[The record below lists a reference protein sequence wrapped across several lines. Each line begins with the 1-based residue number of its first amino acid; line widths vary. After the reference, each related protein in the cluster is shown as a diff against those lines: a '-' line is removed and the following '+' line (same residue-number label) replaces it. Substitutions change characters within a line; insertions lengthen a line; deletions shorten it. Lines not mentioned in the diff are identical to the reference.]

1 MNKMLQ
7 IPGLRRA
14 AGFARS
20 STLRSASTLGRLVLR
35 ALASVSLATCAAV
48 CAAQSPSAY
57 PTKPVRFIA
66 PFPPGGTSDIIARV
80 AAQKLT
86 DALGRQV
93 LVDNR
98 GGASG
103 TIGYELAAKAPP
115 DGYTLLLCSM
125 GGLVTNQFLYK
136 RLPFDP
142 HKDFAPISQLATAGQ
157 VLVVHPSVAAKT
169 VQDLIALGKA
179 KPGSL
184 TVGSGGIGTTQ
195 HIVAEVFQSA
205 TGTRFV
211 HVPYKGSVL
220 AVGDTVG
227 GQINM
232 TFADMAPAV
241 PHVKA
246 GRLRALAVS
255 TEQRSTALPD
265 VPTMADAGVK
275 EPFPQTWWAMAAPRN
290 TPAAIIKRL
299 NTEIGQFMKS
309 PDVQEKFG
317 GLGLVPLHSTP
328 ERITE
333 LVEKGVAQ
341 MGRIVKQAGITPE

>member
-1 MNKMLQ
+1 MMTARMSAKLVLGGALLAAASGVSAQ
-7 IPGLRRA
+7 TQPA
-14 AGFARS
+14 AG
-20 STLRSASTLGRLVLR
+20 
-35 ALASVSLATCAAV
+35 
-48 CAAQSPSAY
+48 Y

-66 PFPPGGTSDIIARV
+66 PFPPGGTSDIVARV

-86 DALGRQV
+86 DALGKQV

-103 TIGYELAAKAPP
+103 TIGYDLAAKAPP

-125 GGLVTNQFLYK
+125 GGLVTNQFLFK

-142 HKDFAPISQLATAGQ
+142 QKDFAPISQLATAGQ
-157 VLVVHPSVAAKT
+157 VLVVHPSVVAKT
-169 VQDLIALGKA
+169 VQDLITLAKA

-184 TVGSGGIGTTQ
+184 TVGSGGVGTTQ

-246 GRLRALAVS
+246 GRLRALVVS
-255 TEQRSTALPD
+255 SEQRSTALPD
-265 VPTMADAGVK
+265 VPTMADAGIR
-275 EPFPQTWWAMAAPRN
+275 EWFPQTWWAMAAPRG
-290 TPAAIIKRL
+290 TPSAIIKRL
-299 NTEIGQFMKS
+299 NAEIATFMKA
-309 PDVQEKFG
+309 PDVQEKFAS
-317 GLGLVPLHSTP
+317 LGLVPLHSQP
-328 ERITE
+328 EHIME
-333 LVEKGVAQ
+333 LVRKGTAQ
-341 MGRIVKQAGITPE
+341 MGQVVKQAGIVPE

>member
-1 MNKMLQ
+1 MSVQLIFAGAMM
-7 IPGLRRA
+7 A
-14 AGFARS
+14 AS
-20 STLRSASTLGRLVLR
+20 
-35 ALASVSLATCAAV
+35 ALA
-48 CAAQSPSAY
+48 AAQTPAPANY

-66 PFPPGGTSDIIARV
+66 PFPPGGTSDIVARV

-86 DALGRQV
+86 DALGKQV

-103 TIGYELAAKAPP
+103 TIGYDLAAKAPP

-125 GGLVTNQFLYK
+125 GGLVTNQFLFK
-136 RLPFDP
+136 HLPFDP
-142 HKDFAPISQLATAGQ
+142 QKDFAPISQLATAGQ

-169 VQDLIALGKA
+169 VQELVALAKA

-184 TVGSGGIGTTQ
+184 TVGSGGVGTTQ

-241 PHVKA
+241 PHVKV
-246 GRLRALAVS
+246 GRLRALVVS
-255 TEQRSTALPD
+255 SEQRSTALPD
-265 VPTMADAGVK
+265 VPTMADAGIR
-275 EPFPQTWWAMAAPRN
+275 EWFPQTWWAMAAPRG
-290 TPAAIIKRL
+290 TPVAIIKRL
-299 NTEIGQFMKS
+299 NAEVATFMKA
-309 PDVQEKFG
+309 PDVQEKFA

-328 ERITE
+328 EHIAE
-333 LVEKGVAQ
+333 LVRKGSAQ
-341 MGRIVKQAGITPE
+341 MGQVVKQAGIQPE